1 MRTLIASIVLTP
13 VVALQAAVRPPPPRP
28 LHAVRR
34 RRVVPRPGAPGLS
47 ARWVFLPVLGA
58 PALHAPVLRFD
69 LLRGLKRPIDGG
81 RTFRGRRV
89 LGDNKTWRG
98 ALVMTTGPTLATLA
112 LFRAGWYRAR
122 LPGRVRDAN
131 PLLLGAILG
140 VSTVA
145 GEFPNSFAKRRLGI
159 APGARR
165 NAALSLF
172 DQADFVL
179 TAWLLLRPVY
189 AMTAREAAEVF
200 AIVAA
205 VHLPI
210 NVVGRLLG
218 VRASAL

>member
-1 MRTLIASIVLTP
+1 
-13 VVALQAAVRPPPPRP
+13 
-28 LHAVRR
+28 
-34 RRVVPRPGAPGLS
+34 LS

-58 PALHAPVLRFD
+58 AALHAPILRFD
-69 LLRGLKRPIDGG
+69 LLRELKRPIDGG
-81 RTFRGRRV
+81 RTWRGRRL

-98 ALVMTTGPTLATLA
+98 ALAMSTGPLVATLA
-112 LFRAGWYRAR
+112 LYRADWYRAR
-122 LPGRVRDAN
+122 LPPAARDAS
-131 PLLLGAILG
+131 PLLVGAILG

-172 DQADFVL
+172 DQGDFVL
-179 TAWLLLRPVY
+179 AAWPLLRPVY
-189 AMTAREAAEVF
+189 AMSPSEAAEVF

-205 VHLPI
+205 IHLPI